1 MMKWIKLFDFNSYFS
16 AAAVTAAAAVAS
28 VGASAYGASEQ
39 KKAQEEQ
46 AALQEQARID
56 AKAQEQ
62 ALFDQRAIDAENSGE
77 ATVEFG
83 IDDEDDGFGTY
94 NDFLTPTTPSVTGL
108 GGTKGQT
115 GLMV

>member
-1 MMKWIKLFDFNSYFS
+1 MGTTAAIIAAS
-16 AAAVTAAAAVAS
+16 AAAVNA
-28 VGASAYGASEQ
+28 GASIYGGVKQ
-39 KKAQEEQ
+39 KNAQEEQ
-46 AALQEQARID
+46 EDIQRQAMED

-62 ALFDQRAIDAENSGE
+62 RIFEQQALDAETAGQ